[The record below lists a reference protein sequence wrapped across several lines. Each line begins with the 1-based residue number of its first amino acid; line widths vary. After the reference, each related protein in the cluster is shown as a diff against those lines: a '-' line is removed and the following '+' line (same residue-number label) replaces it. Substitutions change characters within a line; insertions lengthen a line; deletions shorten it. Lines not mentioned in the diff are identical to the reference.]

1 MDVYSTVEA
10 YMKKIFSQ
18 VEGMKILLVDEETSG
33 ILSLV
38 MSQSKL
44 FEFDVFLVDYLGG
57 NNGLRERQNNLNCV
71 CLLRPNSKNIESLA
85 EELTDPKYNSY
96 HLCNRFIIAVNTYHF
111 SSLY

>member
-57 NNGLRERQNNLNCV
+57 SARERQKNLNCV
-71 CLLRPNSKNIESLA
+71 CLLRPNSKNIEALA
-85 EELTDPKYNSY
+85 EELNDPKYNSY
-96 HLCNRFIIAVNTYHF
+96 HLCNQ
-111 SSLY
+111 